1 MKRMF
6 NRKKRPSNRKKGLN
20 KVKRIFKTIKK
31 KRIEIESPYNSS
43 QFLIENGSSPF
54 YDEEDDDI
62 DISYIPN
69 PLICLKENED
79 IKICSELDIRH
90 FSSNSTQSEYR
101 FEAQIWRR
109 TENCIKDKCTGKFI
123 FRIKLAINIINKKK
137 ENILDLSKN
146 KKSFNYIFINNN

>member
-1 MKRMF
+1 MKRML

-54 YDEEDDDI
+54 YDEDDEDM
-62 DISYIPN
+62 DISFIPN
-69 PLICLKENED
+69 PLICLKEYED
-79 IKICSELDIRH
+79 LKICSELDIRH

-101 FEAQIWRR
+101 FEAQI
-109 TENCIKDKCTGKFI
+109 
-123 FRIKLAINIINKKK
+123 
-137 ENILDLSKN
+137 
-146 KKSFNYIFINNN
+146 

>member
-123 FRIKLAINIINKKK
+123 FRIKLEINIINKKK
-137 ENILDLSKN
+137 GKYFRFIKELKNLLNIYL
-146 KKSFNYIFINNN
+146 

>member
-79 IKICSELDIRH
+79 IKICSELDIRY

-137 ENILDLSKN
+137 GKYFRFIKELKNLLNIYL
-146 KKSFNYIFINNN
+146 

>member
-20 KVKRIFKTIKK
+20 KVKRIFKTINK

-54 YDEEDDDI
+54 YDEDDEDM
-62 DISYIPN
+62 DISFIPN

-109 TENCIKDKCTGKFI
+109 TENCIKDKCTGKSI
-123 FRIKLAINIINKKK
+123 FRIKLEINIINKKK
-137 ENILDLSKN
+137 GKYFRFIKELKNLLNIYL
-146 KKSFNYIFINNN
+146 

>member
-79 IKICSELDIRH
+79 LKICSELDIRH

-123 FRIKLAINIINKKK
+123 FRIKLEINIINKKK
-137 ENILDLSKN
+137 GKYFRFIKELKNLLNIYL
-146 KKSFNYIFINNN
+146 

>member
-54 YDEEDDDI
+54 YDEDDEDM
-62 DISYIPN
+62 DISFIPN
-69 PLICLKENED
+69 PLISLKEYED
-79 IKICSELDIRH
+79 LKICSELDIRN

-123 FRIKLAINIINKKK
+123 FRIKLEINIINKKK
-137 ENILDLSKN
+137 GKYFRFIKELKNLLNIYL
-146 KKSFNYIFINNN
+146 

>member
-54 YDEEDDDI
+54 YDEDDEDM
-62 DISYIPN
+62 DISFIPN

-109 TENCIKDKCTGKFI
+109 TENCIKDKCTGKSI
-123 FRIKLAINIINKKK
+123 FRIKLEINIINKKK
-137 ENILDLSKN
+137 GKYFRFIKELKNLLNIYL
-146 KKSFNYIFINNN
+146 

>member
-6 NRKKRPSNRKKGLN
+6 NCKKRPSNRKKGLN

-69 PLICLKENED
+69 PLICLKEYED
-79 IKICSELDIRH
+79 LKICSELDVRH

-109 TENCIKDKCTGKFI
+109 TENCIKDKCTGKYI

-137 ENILDLSKN
+137 GKYFRFIKELKNLLNIYL
-146 KKSFNYIFINNN
+146 

>member
-54 YDEEDDDI
+54 YDEDDEDM
-62 DISYIPN
+62 DISFIPN
-69 PLICLKENED
+69 PLLLLKQCENLKIGTELN
-79 IKICSELDIRH
+79 IKNFPFFL
-90 FSSNSTQSEYR
+90 
-101 FEAQIWRR
+101 
-109 TENCIKDKCTGKFI
+109 FI
-123 FRIKLAINIINKKK
+123 MFIASLILKINFPVH
-137 ENILDLSKN
+137 LSV
-146 KKSFNYIFINNN
+146 I

>member
-6 NRKKRPSNRKKGLN
+6 NCKKRPSNRKKGLN

-69 PLICLKENED
+69 PLICLKEYED
-79 IKICSELDIRH
+79 LKICSELDVRH

-109 TENCIKDKCTGKFI
+109 TENCIKDKCTGKYI
-123 FRIKLAINIINKKK
+123 FRIKLEINIINKKK
-137 ENILDLSKN
+137 GKYFRFIKELKNLLNIYL
-146 KKSFNYIFINNN
+146 

>member
-109 TENCIKDKCTGKFI
+109 TENCIKDKCTGKSI
-123 FRIKLAINIINKKK
+123 FRIKLEINIINKKK
-137 ENILDLSKN
+137 GKYFRFIKELKNLLNIYL
-146 KKSFNYIFINNN
+146 